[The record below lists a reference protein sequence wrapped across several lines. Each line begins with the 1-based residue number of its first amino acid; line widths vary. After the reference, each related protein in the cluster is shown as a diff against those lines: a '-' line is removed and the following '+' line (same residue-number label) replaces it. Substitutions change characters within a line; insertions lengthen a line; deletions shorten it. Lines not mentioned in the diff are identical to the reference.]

1 MHIIFERTEGT
12 WSSSNPGLDHRLSS
26 PILEHYVYP
35 TFIAVAWCNAI
46 DLIVLCFNTFKRYS
60 GPYFWSLLV
69 SSFCIIPF
77 GLGYVLKIY
86 SITFTNYFLEIAILD
101 AGWSGMVTGQS
112 LVLWSR
118 LNLVLDNRRVLKA
131 LLYLIIVDGAVLH
144 TACTALEFA
153 TNALPSNGVAIA
165 FDVMER
171 VQLVGFCLQ
180 ELLLSGLY
188 IYKAV
193 PLLKMDADRRSRGV
207 LVQLIVINAVIMAL
221 DVSVVIVQYLGLF
234 TLQVTSKALVYSIKL
249 KLEYVILGRLVDV
262 SRVRSPAAARMRL

>member
-1 MHIIFERTEGT
+1 MPTFNTT
-12 WSSSNPGLDHRLSS
+12 STDLGLDHHLSS
-26 PILEHYVYP
+26 PIVEQYVYP
-35 TFIAVAWCNAI
+35 TFIAVAWCNAL

-69 SSFCIIPF
+69 ASFCIIPF

-101 AGWSGMVTGQS
+101 VGWSGMVTGQS

-144 TACTALEFA
+144 SSCTALEFA
-153 TNALPSNGVAIA
+153 TNALRGSHGVATA

-207 LVQLIVINAVIMAL
+207 LVQLIVINVVIMAL
-221 DVSVVIVQYLGLF
+221 DVSVVVVQYLGFF
-234 TLQVTSKALVYSIKL
+234 TFQVTFKALVYSIKL

-262 SRVRSPAAARMRL
+262 SRVRTPAAARMRL

>member
-1 MHIIFERTEGT
+1 MPTFNTTSPEL
-12 WSSSNPGLDHRLSS
+12 GLDRHISS
-26 PILEHYVYP
+26 PISSPIVEQYVYP

-69 SSFCIIPF
+69 ASFCIIPF
-77 GLGYVLKIY
+77 GLGYILKIY
-86 SITFTNYFLEIAILD
+86 DITFTNYFLEIAILD
-101 AGWSGMVTGQS
+101 LGWSGMVTGQS

-118 LNLVLDNRRVLKA
+118 LNLVLDNPRALKA
-131 LLYLIIVDGAVLH
+131 LLCLIVVDGAVLH
-144 TACTALEFA
+144 SSSTALEFA
-153 TNALPSNGVAIA
+153 VNALPGSDGVATA
-165 FDVMER
+165 FGVMER

-193 PLLKMDADRRSRGV
+193 PLLKMDSDPRSHSV
-207 LVQLIVINAVIMAL
+207 LVQLIVINVVIMAL
-221 DVSVVIVQYLGLF
+221 DVSVVVVQYLGFF
-234 TLQVTSKALVYSIKL
+234 TFQVTFKALVYSIKL

-262 SRVRSPAAARMRL
+262 ARIRTPGAARMRL

>member
-1 MHIIFERTEGT
+1 MPTFNTT
-12 WSSSNPGLDHRLSS
+12 SNDLGLDHHISS
-26 PILEHYVYP
+26 LIVEQYVYP
-35 TFIAVAWCNAI
+35 TFIAIAWCNAI

-60 GPYFWSLLV
+60 GTYFWSLLV
-69 SSFCIIPF
+69 ASFCIIPF

-101 AGWSGMVTGQS
+101 VGWAGMVTGQS

-118 LNLVLDNRRVLKA
+118 LNLVFDNRRALRA
-131 LLYLIIVDGAVLH
+131 LLYLIIVDGVVLH
-144 TACTALEFA
+144 SSCTALEFA
-153 TNALPSNGVAIA
+153 TNALPRSDGVATA

-171 VQLVGFCLQ
+171 IQLVGFCLQ

-193 PLLKMDADRRSRGV
+193 PLLKIDADRRSHGV
-207 LVQLIVINAVIMAL
+207 LVQLIVINVIIMAL
-221 DVSVVIVQYLGLF
+221 DVSVVVVQYLGFF
-234 TLQVTSKALVYSIKL
+234 TFQVTFKVLVYSIKL

-262 SRVRSPAAARMRL
+262 AHVRTPGIARMRL

>member
-1 MHIIFERTEGT
+1 MPTFNTT
-12 WSSSNPGLDHRLSS
+12 STDLGLDHHLSS
-26 PILEHYVYP
+26 PVVEQYVYP

-69 SSFCIIPF
+69 ASFCIIPF
-77 GLGYVLKIY
+77 GLGYILKIY

-118 LNLVLDNRRVLKA
+118 LNLVLDNPRALKA

-144 TACTALEFA
+144 TSCTALEFA
-153 TNALPSNGVAIA
+153 TNALPGSDAVATA

-180 ELLLSGLY
+180 ELLLSSLY

-193 PLLKMDADRRSRGV
+193 PLLKMDDRRSHNV
-207 LVQLIVINAVIMAL
+207 LVQLIVINMVIMAL
-221 DVSVVIVQYLGLF
+221 DVSVVVVQYLGFF
-234 TLQVTSKALVYSIKL
+234 TFQVTFKALVYSIKL
-249 KLEYVILGRLVDV
+249 KLEYVVLGRLVEV
-262 SRVRSPAAARMRL
+262 AAVRTPAVARMRL